1 MRRPPGAGGAL
12 TVRGDFLQVDGL
24 HIHHV
29 SGGQGSPPVLFVHG
43 LGSAGYLEWRHTLPA
58 LSRSHRVFAPDL
70 PGFGRSDKPREGYG
84 IPLFA
89 RVIEEYMRARRLRP
103 VLVGASMGGR
113 VALEVALRRP
123 GAVRKLVLV
132 NALGVVRPRV
142 RPHYPLIL
150 LPRVG
155 EALMWLMR
163 QALHRLPP
171 AQLRGF
177 ARRYLGLA
185 GDVDRVLSEPYLA
198 DLREMH
204 GAEGYPEAYAATVRS
219 LAALAEYRASGQ
231 LMGRLAAT
239 GLPVL
244 LIWGARERLFPLAD
258 ARVAQERLPG
268 SRLAVIKDAAHSP
281 QAENPEEFNRVLED
295 FLAS

>member
-1 MRRPPGAGGAL
+1 M
-12 TVRGDFLQVDGL
+12 RGDFFQVDGL
-24 HIHHV
+24 QIHHV

-43 LGSAGYLEWRHTLPA
+43 LGSAGYLEWRYTLPA
-58 LSRSHRVFAPDL
+58 LARTHRVFAPDL

-89 RVIEEYMRARRLRP
+89 HVVEEYMRTRRLRP

-113 VALEVALRRP
+113 VALEVALRQP
-123 GAVRKLVLV
+123 QSVRKLVLV

-155 EALMWLMR
+155 EGLMWLMR
-163 QALHRLPP
+163 EALDRLPP
-171 AQLRGF
+171 ERLRAA
-177 ARRYLGLA
+177 ARRYMGVA
-185 GDVDRVLSEPYLA
+185 GDVDRVLNEHYLA

-219 LAALAEYRASGQ
+219 LASPAEYRASDQ

-244 LIWGARERLFPLAD
+244 LIWGAHERLFPLAQ
-258 ARVAQERLPG
+258 ARLVQERLPG
-268 SRLAVIKDAAHSP
+268 SRLAVIEDAAHSP